1 MIPQELS
8 ALMAL
13 RQGMQQGRVST
24 TTPAGEPTVAAQEI
38 GAAEQAVMP
47 AVPQAVQ
54 QAGLGA
60 QIQAMQMQ
68 EAQKAMMNAAM
79 QQQRMQQQQPVMAA
93 DGGLMRLNP
102 RIQDFAEGGIVGYAN
117 GDVAVDPGAQEP
129 WYKRYLK
136 RPAGE
141 EEPLKKRAI
150 ESLIER
156 LATAAPAGS
165 KISQLAQMTDV
176 GQQAVTDDR
185 ARQLRAMGANA
196 PMMDIPEIK
205 IAEPER
211 PLAPPVQQATG
222 VASLPVRP
230 SVQSLAEQG
239 RALIDQMKTEG
250 ASPEQIA
257 AQQAR
262 NRQAEEANL
271 ISQGLDPR
279 YLEKRGA
286 EDKALIDQQRALLR
300 ERMEREQGRD
310 TFLGRMG
317 EALRGFRQMKGQG
330 IGTGILSAEDA
341 LSRRVAG
348 TEARMDQMRDM
359 ELKINEL
366 EMVRRR
372 ALEDA
377 RHSIARGDWNKAK
390 QELETAQ
397 AADNEKKKMKAATFT
412 QQATAT
418 VQEAQ
423 VASSEAARADARRM
437 AADQKTADQLRMNLT
452 EYDKEVRDIE
462 KRYADM
468 MPVKSYLALSQTGK
482 VSPEI
487 EATYRNLM
495 VKKDQ
500 EIAAKT
506 ADRRKEIERLQ
517 GIIYGP
523 GAIKPAAISTA
534 EAPRQIAPG
543 TIMQGYRFKGGD
555 PGNRSNWEK
564 V

>member
-13 RQGMQQGRVST
+13 RQGMQQGRVSA

-102 RIQDFAEGGIVGYAN
+102 RIQDFAEGGIVGYS
-117 GDVAVDPGAQEP
+117 PGGSAASMLNPEQYALEVEMLNAEAEA
-129 WYKRYLK
+129 RRAARARQDEEQRLEFLK
-136 RPAGE
+136 
-141 EEPLKKRAI
+141 
-150 ESLIER
+150 
-156 LATAAPAGS
+156 TAAPEVAARMEAS
-165 KISQLAQMTDV
+165 RAQPQV
-176 GQQAVTDDR
+176 
-185 ARQLRAMGANA
+185 
-196 PMMDIPEIK
+196 
-205 IAEPER
+205 EPSL
-211 PLAPPVQQATG
+211 PPAPPPPPSAPPSAQRPTG

-397 AADNEKKKMKAATFT
+397 AAENEKKKMKAATFA

-423 VASSEAARADARRM
+423 VAATEGARADARRQ
-437 AADQKTADQLRMNLT
+437 AADLKIADQLRMNLT

-468 MPVKSYLALSQTGK
+468 PPVKTYLALSQTGK
-482 VSPEI
+482 VSPEV
-487 EATYRNLM
+487 ETAYRNLM

-500 EIAAKT
+500 EIATKT
-506 ADRRKEIERLQ
+506 ADRRQEIQRLQ
-517 GIIYGP
+517 REMGVT
-523 GAIKPAAISTA
+523 PAATQPTGGKVMTMADVQATA
-534 EAPRQIAPG
+534 KSSGRTPQQVIEAAKARGIQV
-543 TIMQGYRFKGGD
+543 QQ
-555 PGNRSNWEK
+555 
-564 V
+564 

>member
-24 TTPAGEPTVAAQEI
+24 TTPAGEPTVAAQDV
-38 GAAEQAVMP
+38 GAAEQAMAP

-54 QAGLGA
+54 QAGLAA
-60 QIQAMQMQ
+60 QIQAMRMQ

-79 QQQRMQQQQPVMAA
+79 QQQQQPVMAA

-102 RIQDFAEGGIVGYAN
+102 RIQDFAEGGIVGYATGN
-117 GDVAVDPGAQEP
+117 VAVDSAEEP

-176 GQQAVTDDR
+176 GQQAATDDR
-185 ARQLRAMGANA
+185 ERQLRAMGANA

-211 PLAPPVQQATG
+211 PPAPPAQQPTG
-222 VASLPVRP
+222 VASLPARP

-239 RALIDQMKTEG
+239 RAVIDQMKTEG

-397 AADNEKKKMKAATFT
+397 AADNEKKKMKAATFA

-423 VASSEAARADARRM
+423 VAATEAARADARRQ
-437 AADQKTADQLRMNLT
+437 AADLKIADQLRMNLT

-462 KRYADM
+462 KRYGDM
-468 MPVKSYLALSQTGK
+468 MPVKTYLALSQTGK
-482 VSPEI
+482 VTPEV
-487 EATYRNLM
+487 ETAYRNLM

-506 ADRRKEIERLQ
+506 ADRRQEIQRLQ
-517 GIIYGP
+517 REMGVT
-523 GAIKPAAISTA
+523 PAATQPTGGKVMTMADVQATA
-534 EAPRQIAPG
+534 KSSGRTPQQVIEAARARGIQV
-543 TIMQGYRFKGGD
+543 QQ
-555 PGNRSNWEK
+555 
-564 V
+564 

>member
-24 TTPAGEPTVAAQEI
+24 TTPAGEPTVAAQDV
-38 GAAEQAVMP
+38 GAAEQAMAP

-54 QAGLGA
+54 QAGLAA
-60 QIQAMQMQ
+60 QIQAMRMQ

-79 QQQRMQQQQPVMAA
+79 QQQQQPVMAA

-102 RIQDFAEGGIVGYAN
+102 NIKHFDEGGIVGYAD

-176 GQQAVTDDR
+176 GQQAAIDDR
-185 ARQLRAMGANA
+185 ERQLRAMGANA

-211 PLAPPVQQATG
+211 PPAPPRAQQPTG

-397 AADNEKKKMKAATFT
+397 AADNEKKKMKAQTFT

-487 EATYRNLM
+487 ETAYRNLM